1 MKKGV
6 IFIIAIVVIAVL
18 ILIGSLGMKIMDSA
32 EETTGNQNSNNISN
46 TTNNYSY
53 NGATIK
59 YGEGWQQEYVEIDTQ
74 KYKAICEKNG
84 DIIIICLG
92 VNDISDGVTDY
103 SLSSKRQELY
113 DGLIDS
119 VSKTLYE
126 SNISISKQSNEFKE
140 LFENTYYAYRE
151 IYNNSYVRR
160 DYTILNSENN
170 KAASLVFISDNYITD
185 LEEENIIKMF
195 KTIEL

>member
-170 KAASLVFISDNYITD
+170 KAASLVVISDNSITD

>member
-59 YGEGWQQEYVEIDTQ
+59 YGEGWQQEYVGIGEQ
-74 KYKAICEKNG
+74 KYKALCEKDG
-84 DIIIICLG
+84 DIIIVCLQ
-92 VNDISDGVTDY
+92 VLDISDGISDY
-103 SLSSKRQELY
+103 SLNSKRQELY
-113 DGLIDS
+113 DEIIALETATYSSQGI
-119 VSKTLYE
+119 TI
-126 SNISISKQSNEFKE
+126 NKQTNEFKE
-140 LFENTYYAYRE
+140 LSNNLYYAYYE
-151 IYNNSYVRR
+151 VYNNSYARS
-160 DYTILNSENN
+160 YTILNSANDTG
-170 KAASLVFISDNYITD
+170 ASFLVISDNPLTD
-185 LEEENIIKMF
+185 LEDTNINEML
-195 KTIEL
+195 KTIEF

>member
-1 MKKGV
+1 MK
-6 IFIIAIVVIAVL
+6 
-18 ILIGSLGMKIMDSA
+18 
-32 EETTGNQNSNNISN
+32 
-46 TTNNYSY
+46 
-53 NGATIK
+53 
-59 YGEGWQQEYVEIDTQ
+59 
-74 KYKAICEKNG
+74 KNG

-170 KAASLVFISDNYITD
+170 KAASLVVISDNSITD

>member
-74 KYKAICEKNG
+74 KYKAICEK
-84 DIIIICLG
+84 
-92 VNDISDGVTDY
+92 
-103 SLSSKRQELY
+103 KRRY
-113 DGLIDS
+113 N
-119 VSKTLYE
+119 YH
-126 SNISISKQSNEFKE
+126 
-140 LFENTYYAYRE
+140 LFRC
-151 IYNNSYVRR
+151 
-160 DYTILNSENN
+160 
-170 KAASLVFISDNYITD
+170 
-185 LEEENIIKMF
+185 
-195 KTIEL
+195 